1 MTAIK
6 IAALVIGII
15 ALILTFRTKL
25 VIEKVLKKEP
35 TEEMV
40 LRVKYIA
47 LALAAVVFI
56 TVFILVR

>member
-25 VIEKVLKKEP
+25 VIERVLKKEP